1 MTLPVVAP
9 PFDTTFRPDASVAGV
24 LLAAGASS
32 RFGPANKL
40 LAPLDSGGSGSD
52 SESLDSGSDSVGSE
66 SEPSG
71 SAPLVRHAARGLLDA
86 AELDA
91 VAAVVAAD
99 DGPVTDALS
108 GMDVSLLVNPDAE
121 RGQATSVRRG
131 VRWGREYDAIVFAL
145 GDMPRVSP
153 ASIDRLVAAYRAG
166 AGDALAAAFDGA
178 RGNPVLFDAR
188 HFDALADVEGDM
200 GGREILLHGDRSAL
214 VETDDPGVLVDVDT
228 TDDLRELR

>member
-9 PFDTTFRPDASVAGV
+9 PFDASSRPNASVAGV
-24 LLAAGASS
+24 LLAAGTSS

-40 LAPLDSGGSGSD
+40 LAPLGSG
-52 SESLDSGSDSVGSE
+52 DSGSEPESSDSTPPE
-66 SEPSG
+66 SD
-71 SAPLVRHAARGLLDA
+71 PLVRHAARSLLDA

-91 VAAVVAAD
+91 VAVVVAAD
-99 DGPVTDALS
+99 DAPVNDALS
-108 GMDVSLLVNPDAE
+108 GMDVSLVVNPDAE

-131 VRWGREYDAIVFAL
+131 VQWGREYDAIVFAL

-153 ASIDRLVAAYRAG
+153 ASIDRLVAAYRSD

-188 HFDALADVEGDM
+188 HFDALADVEGDT
-200 GGREILLHGDRSAL
+200 GGRKILLHGDRSAL